1 MASFASPTTAYTSS
15 SSRVASPPPLLSSS
29 ATASSSSSSAPIL
42 DYTFLHIERAQLPPQ
57 SSKTRAPSPATSPT
71 LTSWT
76 RGTSSHPSPSSAPA
90 SPRRQYQFQYPPQKE
105 KVSGERQSGVNNVD
119 HDGFHIRSQGQQQQ
133 QRGEHEPWT
142 LTSLSQG
149 SSTSLAPP
157 PAYGPPPSAAAN
169 HDNHIVEATTSSSS
183 YTAAPSTHTHPTS
196 HTHTNADAS
205 SYNPLSNSSSSLPVP
220 SSLSTSAAAP
230 PPPPSFSQS
239 QISLGVNSSLPP
251 SITSSTNPSFPA
263 APSSTGTSS
272 GVNTG
277 VSTTTMGQ
285 THKDKTRLEIILDAP
300 YLTLKGTGPD
310 VEPTTLS
317 GHVFL
322 YLTETTALKEIT
334 LQFRGKARIP
344 MPANESLINNSTS
357 ITYVIC
363 NHDWSFLEH
372 TGSSKRHS
380 RSLKAGKHYF
390 PFNLSIGGSLPSSI
404 STCALGGA
412 SVAYKLRAV
421 ASRPGFAHNLQASA
435 SVTLLRAFT
444 HEALEYQQS
453 LEIEN
458 TWPEKIMYSIM
469 LPHKA
474 WAAGDAIGAIMKFSP
489 LAKGV
494 RVASVISALCE
505 ITKVYA
511 RSGTQEDTRVVVST
525 RHEIVEGRAVVETMS
540 GGMVRDGDRDRQ
552 RSGGGGSGGNSGFGL
567 SSVLPSPAV
576 SRPASAQGHHQHQHQ
591 HHPLPLASTSTAE
604 DEEARDRERGYE
616 NHDIVTYITLPVP
629 PSSLFPCALSGGSTP
644 PISLGVSGPHSSS
657 SQPGSTY
664 PSPPSS
670 AGLSSTPLHMSTSSG
685 ASSSAALPSFP
696 PVVVTPSHTL
706 EPISVSHRIRW
717 AIYIV
722 NRDGHLS
729 ELRCSL
735 PVIILDGRLKDEA
748 RDASLLSRRLMIR
761 SAGLVSQVHPGAD
774 EEAWGLTHHL
784 VRPYHAH
791 HHHHADGS
799 TPDEGDHDLEGE
811 GDREL
816 PSYTAHVRDRVAN
829 MFLPEAA
836 TVRVSNPWVNHMGSG
851 TASPASPALGV
862 DVDPLAVAAAATA
875 ASASGSGPGSGG
887 GAGSSGLGAPGVGV
901 DSQVSLAG
909 AAPGL
914 HPMAQLPQSGSMGS
928 GATTPLEWV
937 NSELM
942 LSLSDDPLRRLAPAG
957 ASSSGAAGVE
967 SNTALSAALASGMR
981 TPPSVMQYM
990 SPGPSSRW
998 GSRVGS
1004 RAGSRAGSPE
1014 RGGGGGDGERS
1025 RPGSRPGSP
1034 TLGHSFLGE
1043 GAGGTMATNAP
1054 GPAAIGY
1061 VYEPLPSVPGGPH
1074 QHHHGGSA
1082 SAASSMTDAS
1092 SSHHG
1097 HGHGHGHEGHGTRSF
1112 QSLFKATI
1120 KPFTALSLH
1129 GHKHRHEDKDK
1140 DHKHSHSHSSSGR
1153 TSGDHSHSPGE
1164 AAMAINPLQTVNSTA
1179 SAGSAGSYTASTID
1193 DGGAA
1198 TIATTSTTTFS
1209 PSTSASA
1216 SADSVR
1222 MALPTSL
1229 SATTLPGQ
1237 LPNSASTSQLPAMQ
1251 RKNIPLAN
1259 PILRPTPVRSHTT
1272 TGNVLDAP
1280 SLLHRALSEVP
1291 DYSIASRGFIGGVPP
1306 LSSMRGL
1313 PSYEEAVHSPVGSPR
1328 GGARNTQQQSGSSL
1342 SPPPTSRSEPDIA
1355 GRFAV
1360 RSGGSALVPV
1370 SGLSAAL
1377 AGQRPPPPPH
1387 APPSTVD
1394 VEGEEE
1400 EGTGILQRL
1409 ESAHALSDLGLGL
1422 GNGGRGAES
1431 GSANVDA
1438 DSSGT
1443 STPRS
1448 GEEESEEDEDGIQM
1462 RVRAQ
1467 TVTQR

>member
-1 MASFASPTTAYTSS
+1 
-15 SSRVASPPPLLSSS
+15 
-29 ATASSSSSSAPIL
+29 
-42 DYTFLHIERAQLPPQ
+42 
-57 SSKTRAPSPATSPT
+57 
-71 LTSWT
+71 
-76 RGTSSHPSPSSAPA
+76 
-90 SPRRQYQFQYPPQKE
+90 
-105 KVSGERQSGVNNVD
+105 
-119 HDGFHIRSQGQQQQ
+119 
-133 QRGEHEPWT
+133 
-142 LTSLSQG
+142 
-149 SSTSLAPP
+149 
-157 PAYGPPPSAAAN
+157 
-169 HDNHIVEATTSSSS
+169 
-183 YTAAPSTHTHPTS
+183 
-196 HTHTNADAS
+196 
-205 SYNPLSNSSSSLPVP
+205 
-220 SSLSTSAAAP
+220 
-230 PPPPSFSQS
+230 
-239 QISLGVNSSLPP
+239 
-251 SITSSTNPSFPA
+251 
-263 APSSTGTSS
+263 
-272 GVNTG
+272 
-277 VSTTTMGQ
+277 
-285 THKDKTRLEIILDAP
+285 
-300 YLTLKGTGPD
+300 
-310 VEPTTLS
+310 
-317 GHVFL
+317 
-322 YLTETTALKEIT
+322 
-334 LQFRGKARIP
+334 
-344 MPANESLINNSTS
+344 
-357 ITYVIC
+357 
-363 NHDWSFLEH
+363 
-372 TGSSKRHS
+372 
-380 RSLKAGKHYF
+380 
-390 PFNLSIGGSLPSSI
+390 
-404 STCALGGA
+404 
-412 SVAYKLRAV
+412 
-421 ASRPGFAHNLQASA
+421 
-435 SVTLLRAFT
+435 
-444 HEALEYQQS
+444 
-453 LEIEN
+453 
-458 TWPEKIMYSIM
+458 M

-525 RHEIVEGRAVVETMS
+525 RHEIVDGRAVEVETMS

-552 RSGGGGSGGNSGFGL
+552 RSGGGGSGGSGGLGL

-576 SRPASAQGHHQHQHQ
+576 SRPASAQGHHH

-616 NHDIVTYITLPVP
+616 NHDVVTYITLPVP
-629 PSSLFPCALSGGSTP
+629 PSSLFPCTLSGGSTP

-717 AIYIV
+717 TIYIV
-722 NRDGHLS
+722 NRDGHIS

-791 HHHHADGS
+791 HHHHHHHHADGS
-799 TPDEGDHDLEGE
+799 TPDEGDDDLEGE

-862 DVDPLAVAAAATA
+862 DVDPLAVAAAASA
-875 ASASGSGPGSGG
+875 ASGSGSGVGSEG

-942 LSLSDDPLRRLAPAG
+942 LSLSDDPLCRLAPAG

-967 SNTALSAALASGMR
+967 SNIAPSALALASGMR

-990 SPGPSSRW
+990 SSGPSSRW

-1004 RAGSRAGSPE
+1004 RAGSPE
-1014 RGGGGGDGERS
+1014 RSGGGDGERS

-1034 TLGHSFLGE
+1034 MFGHSSLGE
-1043 GAGGTMATNAP
+1043 GAGGATATSAP

-1061 VYEPLPSVPGGPH
+1061 VYEPLPSAPT
-1074 QHHHGGSA
+1074 A

-1140 DHKHSHSHSSSGR
+1140 DHKHSHSHSSGR
-1153 TSGDHSHSPGE
+1153 TSRDHSHSPGE
-1164 AAMAINPLQTVNSTA
+1164 SAMAINPLQMVNSTA

-1216 SADSVR
+1216 SADSLR

-1251 RKNIPLAN
+1251 RTDIPLAN

-1272 TGNVLDAP
+1272 TSDVLDAP

-1313 PSYEEAVHSPVGSPR
+1313 PSYDEAVHSPVGSPR
-1328 GGARNTQQQSGSSL
+1328 GGARSTQQQLGSSL
-1342 SPPPTSRSEPDIA
+1342 SPPPMSRSEPDIA
-1355 GRFAV
+1355 GRFAA
-1360 RSGGSALVPV
+1360 RAGASALVPV

-1377 AGQRPPPPPH
+1377 AGQRTPHAPH

-1409 ESAHALSDLGLGL
+1409 ESAHALSDFGLGL
-1422 GNGGRGAES
+1422 GNGGRGA
-1431 GSANVDA
+1431 GSANIDA

-1448 GEEESEEDEDGIQM
+1448 GEEESEEDEDEDGIQM